1 MEVKNRRVRGKGG
14 FGGERGKGGITK
26 MCKFSL
32 SVFRRTAAEW
42 SAVLSFYLRR

>member
-1 MEVKNRRVRGKGG
+1 MEG

-32 SVFRRTAAEW
+32 SVFRS
-42 SAVLSFYLRR
+42 SAVK